1 MRAGNI
7 LDTIGGTPHIRLGRL
22 FPDHEVWL
30 KSERAN
36 PGGSIKDRIAL
47 AMIEDAEA
55 RGILKPGGTIIEGT
69 SGNTGMGLALAAI
82 GNGRLKRIRRSQPL
96 DFAAGEADCQP
107 SRSSR

>member
-47 AMIEDAEA
+47 AMIEERRTGAAALNDPHIERDAPA
-55 RGILKPGGTIIEGT
+55 TG
-69 SGNTGMGLALAAI
+69 GMGGGLNKKQWNLQQA
-82 GNGRLKRIRRSQPL
+82 
-96 DFAAGEADCQP
+96 
-107 SRSSR
+107 